1 VKYFNFILLMIF
13 SSYSSAHEE
22 KTKISIFGGVIEIPS
37 NCVLYAKPSLDEG
50 NRLKYICE
58 SSKGTEYTGT
68 HIYISKFSDAKFDTL
83 KLEEGVSNFK
93 VREVNNF
100 RYYTADYEY
109 IVAGNE
115 IISAEFNVVCDNKFC
130 ININST
136 DKNIVRKL
144 LVQFGIKYV

>member
-1 VKYFNFILLMIF
+1 MIL
-13 SSYSSAHEE
+13 SSYSSAYEE
-22 KTKISIFGGVIEIPS
+22 KTKISLFGGVIEIPS

-58 SSKGTEYTGT
+58 SNNGSEYSGT
-68 HIYISKFSDAKFDTL
+68 HIYISKFSATKFDKL
-83 KLEEGVSNFK
+83 KLEEGVTNFK
-93 VREVNNF
+93 VSRVNNF
-100 RYYTADYEY
+100 RHYTADYEY
-109 IVAGNE
+109 TVAGNE
-115 IISAEFNVVCDNKFC
+115 IISAEFNVVCDNDYC